1 MILLLVLL
9 LVSGADASD
18 GSGGTLADLSVGFR
32 GGINFAQHT
41 GIEERDSDY
50 DVSSSWRVGLTVGA
64 FIYWPI
70 TDRLGLQQEVVYT
83 QKGSSQQIVVDILD
97 LPTTLDVT
105 YEVDYIEIPVL
116 LRFTSFKR
124 SDSSVYSLFGT
135 AMSLK
140 TRGHYE
146 LKGELSD
153 GEQVIPLSADADLR
167 EVDMFDF
174 SFIYGTGYERDI
186 GGTHL
191 LAEYRFTMSWNTLHM
206 PTYAYVP
213 FEDEELLIENPP
225 VALKNQTHSI
235 MLGIRF

>member
-1 MILLLVLL
+1 MTILLALL
-9 LVSGADASD
+9 LVSGAYASD
-18 GSGGTLADLSVGFR
+18 GSGGGLADVSWGFR
-32 GGINFAQHT
+32 GGVDFAQHT

-50 DVSSSWRVGLTVGA
+50 DVSSDWRVGMTVGA

-70 TDRLGLQQEVVYT
+70 TERFGLQQEIVYT
-83 QKGSSQQIVVDILD
+83 QKGSSQRIVVDILD

-105 YEVDYIEIPVL
+105 YEIDYIEIPVL
-116 LRFTSFKR
+116 LRFASFQW
-124 SDSSVYSLFGT
+124 SDSSVYSLLGT

-140 TRGHYE
+140 TRGRYA

-174 SFIYGTGYERDI
+174 SFVYGTGYERAV

-225 VALKNQTHSI
+225 VALKNQTHTI
-235 MLGIRF
+235 MLGISF